1 MNTKIDVLIPEE
13 DIRKRISEMAAE
25 LSEKYK
31 GEEVLLVG
39 ILTGSVFFLAELAQK
54 MTIPVEIDFMAV
66 ER

>member
-39 ILTGSVFFLAELAQK
+39 ILSSIQLWQRHGIVRQSADHKRSGALY
-54 MTIPVEIDFMAV
+54 
-66 ER
+66 

>member
-31 GEEVLLVG
+31 GGEVLLVG
-39 ILTGSVFFLAELAQK
+39 ILTGSVALLKEIMSSLLRILL
-54 MTIPVEIDFMAV
+54 IPGRRCIC
-66 ER
+66 